1 MKGALYSGISAKE
14 QTASSDTQIVTFG
27 ESGPDIEKMSNEN
40 RWSLRFL
47 AWLARME
54 TENPEEHSTTVEPEF
69 HKSQM
74 GTEQVL
80 YGHGLA

>member
-14 QTASSDTQIVTFG
+14 QTASSDTQIVAFG
-27 ESGPDIEKMSNEN
+27 ESGPDIDKMSKEN
-40 RWSLRFL
+40 QWSLRFL
-47 AWLARME
+47 AWLARMGV
-54 TENPEEHSTTVEPEF
+54 ENPKEHSTTVEPES
-69 HKSQM
+69 HKSQI